1 MKTAQK
7 YGVCLI
13 SAIILDWIIEL
24 LARRDIV
31 NLLQFVIYSPITF
44 AVNVILIFTTLCA
57 CFLFRHRRFMLVFL
71 SSIWLIM
78 GIINGVLLGFH
89 FRTTPLTGQD
99 LRLIKSAIEIAPKY
113 LSPLFLI
120 LTVFGILAVILL
132 MVLVYRKAPV
142 YQGKLRRF
150 QVGVMWILLI
160 WLSLSICELGI
171 RVQLFP
177 SSISNIAEAY
187 QSYGFVYC
195 FVNSLLNTGIA
206 RPQGYGDDLMEEIVD
221 SNDLLGESTQETEA
235 ESVADTE
242 LKESKSDVAGEES
255 QADVAREES
264 QADETQEETDSKAGE
279 ANIIFLQLE
288 SFFDITNANMLT
300 FSDDPIPTLHR
311 LQKEYSHGYISVPS
325 IGAGTAN
332 TEFEVITGMNLDF
345 FGPGEYPYKTILK
358 KTTCESIAYDLMNLG
373 WSTHAIHNNS
383 ATFYDRVNVFP
394 GLGFETFTSLEYMRE
409 QEYTENGWVKDIG
422 LKEEIRTVLDSTQGQ
437 DFVYTISVQGH
448 GSYPEEEVLE
458 NPAILV
464 DGEIETERK
473 NAITYYTNQI
483 YEMDEFVA
491 ALIEMLEQRDEPS
504 VLVLFGDHLP
514 TLQFTEEEIDNA
526 TLFQTPYIIWDN
538 IGLECV
544 EQDLESYQL
553 YAWVLQ
559 QLDIHT
565 GVMTRFHQAYFEDID
580 EINAADETK
589 EETVVLGEEDS
600 ANGNDV
606 EVSKKDTYL
615 QEMELLEYDMLYGEQ
630 DVFDGTNPYEVID
643 MKMGVKE
650 IEIQSVAYRRKAI
663 LVSGSNFTPYTKI
676 FLNDKEVETEYI
688 SSTLVLAF
696 DVEPKEQN
704 DVQVKQVDKDGVVLS
719 ESEKFEYVYQPKE

>member
-1 MKTAQK
+1 MRTAQK
-7 YGVCLI
+7 YGACLI
-13 SAIILDWIIEL
+13 AAIILDWIIEF

-44 AVNVILIFTTLCA
+44 AVNVLLIFTTLCA
-57 CFLFRHRRFMLVFL
+57 CFLFRHRRFALVFL
-71 SSIWLIM
+71 SVVWLIM
-78 GIINGVLLGFH
+78 GVINGVLLGFH

-99 LRLIKSAIEIAPKY
+99 LKLIKSAIEIAPKY

-120 LTVFGILAVILL
+120 LVIVAILAVAAGL
-132 MVLVYRKAPV
+132 VAVYRKAPI
-142 YQGKLRRF
+142 YRGKLRRLNIA
-150 QVGVMWILLI
+150 VCWVLLI
-160 WLSLSICELGI
+160 WLNLSICELGI
-171 RVQLFP
+171 REKLFP

-187 QSYGFVYC
+187 QNYGFVYC
-195 FVNSLLNTGIA
+195 FVNSLLNTGIE

-221 SNDLLGESTQETEA
+221 NNDLLGESESAAEDEVTEEPSSDIA
-235 ESVADTE
+235 E
-242 LKESKSDVAGEES
+242 G
-255 QADVAREES
+255 
-264 QADETQEETDSKAGE
+264 DSEQNVVKP
-279 ANIIFLQLE
+279 NVIFLQLE

-300 FSDDPIPTLHR
+300 FSEDPISTIHK
-311 LQKEYSHGYISVPS
+311 LQKEYSHGYVSVPS

-409 QEYTENGWVKDIG
+409 QEYTENGWAKDMG
-422 LKEEIRTVLDSTQGQ
+422 LKEEIRTVLDSTEGQ

-458 NPAILV
+458 NPVIQV
-464 DGEIETERK
+464 DAEIETERK

-491 ALIEMLEQRDEPS
+491 ALIDMLEKREEPT

-514 TLQFTEEEIDNA
+514 TLQFTEEEIDHA

-538 IGLECV
+538 IGLEQV
-544 EQDLESYQL
+544 SQDLESYQL
-553 YAWVLQ
+553 SAWVLE
-559 QLDIHT
+559 QLDIHN
-565 GVMTRFHQAYFEDID
+565 GVMTRFHQAYFDDID
-580 EINAADETK
+580 EINAPDETEADEAASGSDAPAEMDSPKGNETK
-589 EETVVLGEEDS
+589 
-600 ANGNDV
+600 
-606 EVSKKDTYL
+606 VSKKDTYL

-630 DVFDGTNPYEVID
+630 DVFDGTNPYEVVD
-643 MKMGVKE
+643 MKMGVRE
-650 IEIQSVAYRRKAI
+650 IAIQSVAYRRKAL

-676 FLNDKEVETEYI
+676 FLNGKEMETEYI
-688 SSTLVLAF
+688 SGTLVLAF
-696 DVEPKEQN
+696 DMELKEEN
-704 DVQVKQVDKDGVVLS
+704 EVQVKQVDKDGVVLS
-719 ESEKFEYVYQPKE
+719 ESESFEYQYVSQK